1 MTSDCPTG
9 KRAFRTC
16 GVRPRPDGR
25 PVAPLIARSTLRAA
39 AGIALVAAMSLV
51 TFCDERF
58 PCSGGVFKRRN
69 PSPAT
74 RQDGRYEAPSPAP
87 APRMILVVGPS
98 VRPLQPPAR
107 RPTDGLHNPSASI
120 AVRALAGGD
129 SKNLLRVTDR
139 TPDPRSKAAVARDPK
154 PTSSPLA
161 HQPAARQVEG
171 SRVRAPRVPASTVE
185 EVKTPAAEK
194 TSPAAKGSPAEFD
207 LDSRPIGSLTTNIQ
221 CQQGDLPQ
229 DVAQARLQAMRDRP
243 YNELVDREWERL
255 CYLWEAPAL
264 RHKPLYFEEL
274 NLERYGYGGRGLQ
287 CSTGPVRRPLLRY
300 VSAPAVQDVVR
311 TAVGMRLHLGTVS
324 AGQSGALSGSASLL
338 ATGGR
343 RGRSRRRGRVDP
355 AHPLGRS
362 GYRVKRNTRPKAR

>member
-1 MTSDCPTG
+1 
-9 KRAFRTC
+9 
-16 GVRPRPDGR
+16 
-25 PVAPLIARSTLRAA
+25 
-39 AGIALVAAMSLV
+39 MSLV

-58 PCSGGVFKRRN
+58 PCSGGVIQAAESVSGQRD
-69 PSPAT
+69 
-74 RQDGRYEAPSPAP
+74 QDGRYEAPSPAP

-274 NLERYGYGGRGLQ
+274 NLERYGYCWPGLH
-287 CSTGPVRRPLLRY
+287 V
-300 VSAPAVQDVVR
+300 VQP
-311 TAVGMRLHLGTVS
+311 
-324 AGQSGALSGSASLL
+324 ALSGAQFFATFPLL
-338 ATGGR
+338 PYKMWCEPPLECDYTLGQYRPG
-343 RGRSRRRGRVDP
+343 SP
-355 AHPLGRS
+355 APYQVQLPCW
-362 GYRVKRNTRPKAR
+362 RPGAGAAEAGAVAGLILLIP